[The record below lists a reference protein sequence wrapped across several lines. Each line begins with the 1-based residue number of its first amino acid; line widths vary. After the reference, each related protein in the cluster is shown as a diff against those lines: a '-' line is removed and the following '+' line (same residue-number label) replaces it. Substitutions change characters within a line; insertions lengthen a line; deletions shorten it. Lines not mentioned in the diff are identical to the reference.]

1 MSLVIDT
8 TDYVGK
14 YQEAH
19 LKDVT
24 SSRTSRLR
32 FILFF
37 ISGVIVISN
46 SFKIYPDS
54 LPLLNMPMEPE
65 QDFIFIG
72 VLGLCNVYTL
82 FSYCISYFND
92 YLRWRLS
99 KSVARYEISRSELTR
114 LSSKCD
120 SLISTFSRDMD
131 SYGVHDHELVEVER
145 WKNAILSEK
154 PQRAFITIQGKF
166 LGFVHLI
173 RFTVLE
179 LIAPV
184 IVALLAVFSS
194 IDESV
199 GVLAGVLAF

>member
-82 FSYCISYFND
+82 FSYCVSYFND

-114 LSSKCD
+114 LSSN
-120 SLISTFSRDMD
+120 
-131 SYGVHDHELVEVER
+131 HELVEVER